1 MEHKFI
7 TYIRTAHFMNL
18 RHDNR
23 DVFAPVFVSSV
34 ELRERFFL
42 TSSSI
47 TKFIDDGVLEVTEK
61 ITSNGNLA
69 KYYRAIMPGP
79 IDMSLLPPK
88 DSQPLSPVTLKMRQQ
103 LGFVSL
109 VSNSPSTIYFD
120 AFLKYF
126 HLRPDLF
133 FVVDNFSGRV
143 HTPVTNFKSE
153 YRKNILLNGNPTTSL
168 DVATMQPLLLGKL
181 IYHHIGS
188 NEYTNWIENGD
199 DIYEV
204 LKTKS
209 GLATR
214 DEAKKLFF
222 QILFSKPSDELSKL
236 FGNADWI
243 NWVNQYKSAPIK
255 ENPTTPDKVHNNLA
269 WALQSKEVEVMAKVW
284 DSMIKHRIPFLSVHD
299 EIIVKEIDLIQAEI
313 LFTDVLKSEFKYF
326 KLNRKSDQYALKND
340 VSVQSEQ
347 NEDKIKQILI
357 AAEPKSD
364 YVIEDNPLKEPSK
377 LDVYKAKNPHLKLLI
392 NNLDLKLDP
401 HPSNNQNWSNDVM
414 NTINK
419 LRDIIEPDK
428 TYTLEEVKILI
439 SKNIAALNPNY
450 TLIIQGLIDANIIT
464 INPFFDD
471 RYYKYGSTPF

>member
-7 TYIRTAHFMNL
+7 TYIRTAHFINL

-47 TKFIDDGVLEVTEK
+47 NKFIDDGVLEVTEK
-61 ITSNGNLA
+61 ITSNGNFA
-69 KYYRAIMPGP
+69 KFYRAMLPGP

-88 DSQPLSPVTLKMRQQ
+88 ESLPLSPVTLKMRQQ
-103 LGFVSL
+103 LGLVSL
-109 VSNSPSTIYFD
+109 VPNSPSTIYFD

-126 HLRPDLF
+126 PLRPDLF

-143 HTPVTNFKSE
+143 HTPVSNFKSE
-153 YRKNILLNGNPTTSL
+153 YRKNILLNGMSTSSL
-168 DVATMQPLLLGKL
+168 DVATMQPLLLAKL
-181 IYHHIGS
+181 IHHHLGD
-188 NEYTNWIENGD
+188 NEYTSWIENGD

-204 LKTKS
+204 LRTKS

-222 QILFSKPSDELSKL
+222 QILFSKPSDHLSKL

-243 NWVNQYKSAPIK
+243 NWVNQYKSIPIK

-269 WALQSKEVEVMAKVW
+269 WALQSKEVEVITKVW
-284 DSMIKHRIPFLSVHD
+284 DSLIKHNIPFLSVHD

-326 KLNRKSDQYALKND
+326 KLNRKSDQCTLKND
-340 VSVQSEQ
+340 VSVQSER
-347 NEDKIKQILI
+347 NVDEIKQILF
-357 AAEPKSD
+357 AAEPQLD
-364 YVIEDNPLKEPSK
+364 YSIENKLLIETSK
-377 LDVYKAKNPHLKLLI
+377 LDTFKSKNPKLKLLI
-392 NNLDLKLDP
+392 NNLIPDSDTIP
-401 HPSNNQNWSNDVM
+401 FSNVDRSNDVEYA
-414 NTINK
+414 INI

-428 TYTLEEVKILI
+428 MYSMEDVKVLI
-439 SKNIAALNPNY
+439 SKSILTLNANY
-450 TLIIQGLIDANIIT
+450 NLIIQGLIDAEIIT
-464 INPFFDD
+464 INPFSDEY
-471 RYYKYGSTPF
+471 YYKYGSTPF

>member
-42 TSSSI
+42 TSLSI
-47 TKFIDDGVLEVTEK
+47 NKFIDDGVLEVSEK

-69 KYYRAIMPGP
+69 KYYRAILPGP

-88 DSQPLSPVTLKMRQQ
+88 ESQPLSPVTLKMRQQ
-103 LGFVSL
+103 LGLVSL
-109 VSNSPSTIYFD
+109 VPGSPSTIYFD

-126 HLRPDLF
+126 HFRPDLF

-153 YRKNILLNGNPTTSL
+153 YRKNILLNGKPTTSL

-181 IYHHIGS
+181 IYHHIDT
-188 NEYTNWIENGD
+188 NEYTDWIENGD

-204 LKTKS
+204 LRKKS

-236 FGNADWI
+236 FGNTDWI
-243 NWVNQYKSAPIK
+243 NWVNLFKSGPIK
-255 ENPTTPDKVHNNLA
+255 ENPTTPDKIHNNLA
-269 WALQSKEVEVMAKVW
+269 WALQSKEVEVMTKVW
-284 DSMIKHRIPFLSVHD
+284 GSLIKYSIPFLSVHD

-326 KLNRKSDQYALKND
+326 KLNRKSDQYAFKND
-340 VSVQSEQ
+340 VSVQSEP
-347 NEDKIKQILI
+347 NEDKIKQNLI
-357 AAEPKSD
+357 AAEPQLD
-364 YVIEDNPLKEPSK
+364 FAIEDKALKEPSK
-377 LDVYKAKNPHLKLLI
+377 LNVYKARNPHLKLLI
-392 NNLDLKLDP
+392 NNLDLKSDP
-401 HPSNNQNWSNDVM
+401 HPTTSHNWSNDVKT
-414 NTINK
+414 TINK
-419 LRDIIEPDK
+419 LRDILESDRM
-428 TYTLEEVKILI
+428 YTMEEVKLLI
-439 SKNIAALNPNY
+439 SKNISALNPNY
-450 TLIIQGLIDANIIT
+450 NLIIQGLIDAKIIT
-464 INPFFDD
+464 INPFYDD

>member
-1 MEHKFI
+1 MENKFI
-7 TYIRTAHFMNL
+7 TYIRTAHFINL

-47 TKFIDDGVLEVTEK
+47 NKFIDDGVLEVTEK

-69 KYYRAIMPGP
+69 KYYRAMLPGP

-88 DSQPLSPVTLKMRQQ
+88 ESQPLSRVTFKMRQQ
-103 LGFVSL
+103 LGLVSL
-109 VSNSPSTIYFD
+109 VPESPSTIYFD
-120 AFLKYF
+120 AFLKHF

-133 FVVDNFSGRV
+133 FVVDKFSGRV

-181 IYHHIGS
+181 IHYHIGS
-188 NEYTNWIENGD
+188 NDYTDWIENGD

-222 QILFSKPSDELSKL
+222 QILFSKPSEELSKL

-269 WALQSKEVEVMAKVW
+269 WALQSKEVEVMTKVW
-284 DSMIKHRIPFLSVHD
+284 DSLIKHSIPFLSVHD

-313 LFTDVLKSEFKYF
+313 LFSDVLKSEFKYF

-347 NEDKIKQILI
+347 NVDKIKQILI
-357 AAEPKSD
+357 VAEPKSD
-364 YVIEDNPLKEPSK
+364 YVIEDNALKEPSK

-392 NNLDLKLDP
+392 NNSELESDTNTF
-401 HPSNNQNWSNDVM
+401 SNGDRSHDVEYAL
-414 NTINK
+414 NI

-428 TYTLEEVKILI
+428 TYTLEEVQVLI

-450 TLIIQGLIDANIIT
+450 NLIIKSLIDANIIT
-464 INPFFDD
+464 INPFYDD

>member
-7 TYIRTAHFMNL
+7 TYIRTAHFINL

-47 TKFIDDGVLEVTEK
+47 NKFIDDGVLEVTEK

-69 KYYRAIMPGP
+69 KYYRAMLPGP

-88 DSQPLSPVTLKMRQQ
+88 ESQPLSRVTLKMRQQ
-103 LGFVSL
+103 LGLVSL
-109 VSNSPSTIYFD
+109 IPKSPSTIYFD

-126 HLRPDLF
+126 QFRPDLF

-153 YRKNILLNGNPTTSL
+153 YRKNILLNGKPTTSL

-181 IYHHIGS
+181 IYHHIG
-188 NEYTNWIENGD
+188 NNDYTDWIEKGD

-204 LKTKS
+204 LRTKS

-255 ENPTTPDKVHNNLA
+255 ENPTTPDKIHNNLA
-269 WALQSKEVEVMAKVW
+269 WALQSKEVEVMTKVW
-284 DSMIKHRIPFLSVHD
+284 DSLIKHSIPFLSVHD

-326 KLNRKSDQYALKND
+326 KLNRKSDQCTLKND
-340 VSVQSEQ
+340 VSVQSEP
-347 NEDKIKQILI
+347 NADEIKQILI
-357 AAEPKSD
+357 AAEPQLD
-364 YVIEDNPLKEPSK
+364 YVIEDQVLNESSK
-377 LDVYKAKNPHLKLLI
+377 LDAYKAKNPHLKLLI
-392 NNLDLKLDP
+392 NKLIPESDTIP
-401 HPSNNQNWSNDVM
+401 FLNVDRSNDVEYA
-414 NTINK
+414 INI

-428 TYTLEEVKILI
+428 MYTLEEVNVLI
-439 SKNIAALNPNY
+439 SKSILTLNTNY
-450 TLIIQGLIDANIIT
+450 NLIIQGLIDAKIIT
-464 INPFFDD
+464 INPFYDD
-471 RYYKYGSTPF
+471 GYYKYRSTPF